1 VKCEG
6 IAIAL
11 ASFVSGHFKQSC
23 HGKFFPQLSLCLDHA
38 KTSFRLVM
46 MSEGYIYI
54 LFNQSFRNDFYKIG
68 KTTRTPEQRAQELS
82 SATGVPEVF
91 EVLYKRKVAD
101 CDWAK
106 QLVHER
112 LEIYR
117 TSTSRDFFEVPS
129 EIAIYAIEEVA
140 NAVGTV

>member
-1 VKCEG
+1 
-6 IAIAL
+6 
-11 ASFVSGHFKQSC
+11 
-23 HGKFFPQLSLCLDHA
+23 
-38 KTSFRLVM
+38 M

-54 LFNQSFRNDFYKIG
+54 LFNRSLRNDFYKIG

-82 SATGVPEVF
+82 SATGVPEDF
-91 EVLYKRKVAD
+91 EILYKKKVAD
-101 CDWAK
+101 CDWAE

-117 TSTSRDFFEVPS
+117 TSTSSEFFEVPS